1 MNVTARAT
9 RSGHWWAVEVPE
21 VPGLFTQVKRLE
33 HVAAQVAD
41 AVEVLEGISASSVR
55 VAVLPVLDADVD
67 DVVHGARDAATTA
80 AEAQSTASRSM
91 RSAVARLRD
100 EHLTMRDIA
109 TVLGISHQRV
119 SQLAQAGHAQEPA

>member
-9 RSGHWWAVEVPE
+9 RSGQWWAVEVPE
-21 VPGLFTQVKRLE
+21 VLGLFTQVKRLE

-55 VAVLPVLDADVD
+55 VAVLPVLDADVN
-67 DVVHGARDAATTA
+67 DVVHDARDAATTA
-80 AEAQSTASRSM
+80 AEAQSIASHSM

-119 SQLAQAGHAQEPA
+119 SQLARS